1 MEVSFL
7 TSVLYKQLIQL
18 FRVSTVILLDTVPKL
33 KKKRKEKKKIETKGK
48 NSFLSFLL
56 PPAS

>member
-18 FRVSTVILLDTVPKL
+18 FRVSTVILLDTVPKF